1 MNPSKL
7 SQTAAFPG
15 GADIE
20 TEYRSIEA
28 ALLESARGR
37 WFLAEHGRRARRLDS
52 AMLEDALG
60 KLQSSLRQ
68 PPALLGQLQTEV
80 SDLKRELQAARA
92 RVTSKPTSQADEPA
106 PAHIL
111 KSAEALHQL
120 AWSLQADPIDGAAC
134 EKIAAHA
141 AEIYANSAKQSAQS
155 KRATDVAFSLDGA
168 IGRIDALLQTLSHE
182 AEIDATAASADD
194 VARFNA
200 LLKQP

>member
-1 MNPSKL
+1 MNQSKPL
-7 SQTAAFPG
+7 ANAAFPG

-20 TEYRSIEA
+20 TEYRSIES

-80 SDLKRELQAARA
+80 SNLKLELQAARTK
-92 RVTSKPTSQADEPA
+92 VTSKPSTQIDEPA
-106 PAHIL
+106 PGEIL
-111 KSAEALHQL
+111 RSAEALHQL
-120 AWSLQADPIDGAAC
+120 AWSLQAAPIDAASC

-141 AEIYANSAKQSAQS
+141 AAIYAHSASQSAQS
-155 KRATDVAFSLDGA
+155 KRSVEAASSLDGA
-168 IGRIDALLQTLSHE
+168 IGRIDALLQTIRHE
-182 AEIDATAASADD
+182 AEVDAKSATVDE
-194 VARFNA
+194 VAQFNA

>member
-1 MNPSKL
+1 MNPSKH
-7 SQTAAFPG
+7 SPSAAFPG

-60 KLQSSLRQ
+60 RLQSSLRQ

-80 SDLKRELQAARA
+80 SDLRRELNTARA
-92 RVTSKPTSQADEPA
+92 RVTAKPARQAEEPA
-106 PAHIL
+106 PGEML

-120 AWSLQADPIDGAAC
+120 AWSLQADPIDVAAC

-141 AEIYANSAKQSAQS
+141 AEIYAHSAKQSAQS
-155 KRATDVAFSLDGA
+155 KRAVDVAASLDGA
-168 IGRIDALLQTLSHE
+168 IGRIDALLQTLRHE
-182 AEIDATAASADD
+182 AEIDATAASSDE